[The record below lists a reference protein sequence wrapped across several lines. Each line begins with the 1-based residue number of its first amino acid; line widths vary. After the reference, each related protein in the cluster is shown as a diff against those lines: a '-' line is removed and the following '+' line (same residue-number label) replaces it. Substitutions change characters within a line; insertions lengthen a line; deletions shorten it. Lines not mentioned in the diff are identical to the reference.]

1 MHAQLY
7 VFIFLVLSYTHRHK
21 HMAVSLTQARAHT
34 HFFCRSTIHT
44 QSLAYMH
51 TLAATN
57 TQGRG
62 RGRRGGPW
70 TSAHVLDKGQ
80 VGALRQSGPHMLGP
94 LVANAVVL
102 QAGVRPPTQSVTH
115 TRTQTKRKTRRRG
128 THIRMS
134 KCG

>member
-1 MHAQLY
+1 MHDI
-7 VFIFLVLSYTHRHK
+7 VFIFLVLTYTHRHK

-70 TSAHVLDKGQ
+70 TSAHVLDKSQ

-94 LVANAVVL
+94 LGANFVEL
-102 QAGVRPPTQSVTH
+102 QAGVRPPIQSVTH
-115 TRTQTKRKTRRRG
+115 TDTDKEKEATQG
-128 THIRMS
+128 HTH
-134 KCG
+134 KDE